1 MCNNVDNIDPVWEE
15 KYSAG
20 HEQRYPCDNIVSF
33 IYRKYPRDKSR
44 NQVKI
49 LEVGCGTGSNLWF
62 AAREGFNVTGFDGS
76 ESAIKKAR
84 KRFKEEGLIGDFRVC
99 DFANIPFEN
108 EMFDLVIDRVA
119 LTCAGFELAKVAIRE
134 IHRVIRPGGFFYFNP
149 YSEEHSSS
157 QSGNSGP
164 DGLRHSI
171 SEGTLVG
178 VGKICFYAKH
188 NVLKA
193 LYGWKIHSMQH
204 LEWAETHNPK
214 RMVHAEWRA
223 IASKLR
229 V

>member
-20 HEQRYPCDNIVSF
+20 HEQRYPWDNIVSF

-44 NQVKI
+44 KQVKI

-62 AAREGFNVTGFDGS
+62 AAREGFNVTGFDCS

-99 DFANIPFEN
+99 NFANIPYEN
-108 EMFDLVIDRVA
+108 DMFDLVIDRVA

-157 QSGNSGP
+157 QSGNTGS

-171 SEGTLVG
+171 SEGPLVG
-178 VGKICFYAKH
+178 VGKICFYAKN

-193 LYGWKIHSMQH
+193 LHGWKIHSMQH
-204 LEWAETHNPK
+204 LELAETHKPK

-223 IASKLR
+223 IASKLI